1 MTSLLTFINLVL
13 SLISEAVKRF
23 KESEREDKESKI
35 KENPREF
42 FEQGNR
48 AKLEDHASGV
58 QGNTDNSDDSPNGVS
73 DNTKH

>member
-13 SLISEAVKRF
+13 SLISEAVKRY

-35 KENPREF
+35 KENPRAF

-48 AKLEDHASGV
+48 SSGT
-58 QGNTDNSDDSPNGVS
+58 GSPDELPDD
-73 DNTKH
+73 TEH